1 MDDQQNETVNTST
14 PEGQSEVQ
22 NRPVSS
28 SSQTQPEEQS
38 GSKTLLVVGLLV
50 VLVLVVAGV
59 FGYMIFSNRSS
70 QKTKVPSTNVSLSPV
85 VPSITVS
92 NKPVSTSSS
101 GLSKDDSV
109 ETLKKELNDTS
120 IDNFSSDLQDIEKDI
135 NGL

>member
-70 QKTKVPSTNVSLSPV
+70 QKTKAPSTNVSLSPV

-109 ETLKKELNDTS
+109 ETLNTEWNDTS